1 MLFYFS
7 NQTFFNSFLRKSYR
21 VNLVSSCF
29 IFFDKKY
36 LLKELKYINKYF
48 SKYKWRILIGLL
60 ITILSKLLALKVPQ
74 IVGDSLNVVE
84 DYQNGIITNLDEV
97 KHQLLIN
104 VLVIIGV
111 ALLAG
116 FFTFLM
122 RQTIIVTSRL
132 IEFDLKNEIYQQYQR
147 LSLNFYKK
155 NRTGDLMNRISED
168 VSKVRMYVG
177 PAIMYSMNMIVLFAV
192 GFTQMISIDVKL
204 TMYTLIPFPLLSIS
218 IFVLSKV
225 IHKRSTVVQQ
235 YLSKLTTFNQEF
247 FSGIN
252 VVKSYGIEASIIKD
266 FDKIAD
272 ESKEKNIHL
281 HKANALF
288 FPLMI
293 LLIGISNLLVLYIGG
308 KQYIS
313 GEIQIGTIIEF
324 MLYVNILTW
333 PVAVVGW
340 VTSMI
345 QQAEASQLRINE
357 FLQQVPEIQNT
368 SETSTEILGNV
379 TFKDV
384 TFTYDDTNIT
394 ALKNINFS
402 VKQGETLAILGK
414 TGSGKSTII
423 ELISRLYDTKIGT
436 VLLDNKPIKEANL
449 DDVRS
454 QIGFVPQDPFLFS
467 ESIEDN
473 IKFGKEEATE
483 EEIINAAKNADVHK
497 NIIDFPKG
505 YKTILGERGVT
516 LSGGQK
522 QRVSIARAIIKQPKI
537 LIFDDCLSAVD
548 TETEEKILSN
558 LERISKNITTFI
570 ISHRVSS
577 AKNADKII
585 VLDEGKITQQ
595 GTHNQL
601 ITEKGYY
608 KDLYEQQL
616 LEKEI

>member
-1 MLFYFS
+1 LKAL
-7 NQTFFNSFLRKSYR
+7 Q
-21 VNLVSSCF
+21 
-29 IFFDKKY
+29 Y
-36 LLKELKYINKYF
+36 LNKYF

-60 ITILSKLLALKVPQ
+60 ITILSKLLSLKIPQ
-74 IVGDSLNVVE
+74 IIRDSLNIVE
-84 DYQNGIITNLDEV
+84 DYHNDVVTDITVV
-97 KHQLLIN
+97 KHQLLMN
-104 VLVIIGV
+104 VFIIIGI
-111 ALLAG
+111 ALLGG
-116 FFTFLM
+116 FLTFIM

-132 IEFDLKNEIYQQYQR
+132 IEFDLKNEIYQQYQK

-177 PAIMYSMNMIVLFAV
+177 PAVMYSMNMIVLFTV
-192 GFTQMISIDVKL
+192 GFSQMAQVDLKL
-204 TMYTLIPFPLLSIS
+204 TLYTLIPFPLLSIS
-218 IFVLSKV
+218 IFVLSRV
-225 IHKRSTVVQQ
+225 IHKRSTVVQE

-266 FDKIAD
+266 FDEISDA
-272 ESKEKNIHL
+272 SKDKNIHL

-288 FPLMI
+288 FPLML
-293 LLIGISNLLVLYIGG
+293 LLIGISNLLVIYVGGNKYIN
-308 KQYIS
+308 
-313 GEIQIGTIIEF
+313 GEIQIGVVVEF

-340 VTSMI
+340 VTSMV
-345 QQAEASQLRINE
+345 QQAEASQARINE
-357 FLQQVPEIQNT
+357 FLKQIPEIQNNN
-368 SETSTEILGNV
+368 SLSTEIKGKV
-379 TFKDV
+379 TFKEV

-394 ALKNINFS
+394 ALKNINFTVNS
-402 VKQGETLAILGK
+402 GETLAILGK

-423 ELISRLYDTKIGT
+423 ELITRLYDTKEGA
-436 VLLDNKPIKEANL
+436 VLLDDQPIKEANL
-449 DDVRS
+449 NDVRS

-467 ESIEDN
+467 DTIGNN
-473 IKFGKEEATE
+473 IKFGKEDASE
-483 EEIINAAKNADVHK
+483 EEIIEAAKNAVVHE
-497 NIIDFPKG
+497 NIIEFTNG

-522 QRVSIARAIIKQPKI
+522 QRVSIARAIIKNPKI

-558 LERISKNITTFI
+558 LEKVSKNKTTFI

-585 VLDEGKITQQ
+585 ILDDGEITQE

-601 ITEKGYY
+601 ITQEGYY
-608 KDLYEQQL
+608 KELYEQQL

>member
-1 MLFYFS
+1 MTFS
-7 NQTFFNSFLRKSYR
+7 AKF
-21 VNLVSSCF
+21 
-29 IFFDKKY
+29 
-36 LLKELKYINKYF
+36 
-48 SKYKWRILIGLL
+48 
-60 ITILSKLLALKVPQ
+60 LALKIPQ
-74 IVGDSLNVVE
+74 IIGDSLNVVE
-84 DYQNGIITNLDEV
+84 DYQNGIVTNLDEV
-97 KHQLLIN
+97 EHQLLIN
-104 VLVIIGV
+104 VLIIIGV
-111 ALLAG
+111 TILSG

-177 PAIMYSMNMIVLFAV
+177 PAIMYSMNMIVLFTV
-192 GFTQMISIDVKL
+192 GFTQMMSIDVKL

-218 IFVLSKV
+218 IFILSKV
-225 IHKRSTVVQQ
+225 IHKRSTVVQE

-281 HKANALF
+281 QKANALF

-293 LLIGISNLLVLYIGG
+293 LLIGISNIIVIYVGG
-308 KQYIS
+308 KQYID

-345 QQAEASQLRINE
+345 QQAEASQARINE

-368 SETSTEILGNV
+368 NTTHTELKGNV

-394 ALKNINFS
+394 ALKNVNFS
-402 VKQGETLAILGK
+402 VKAGETIAILGK

-436 VLLDNKPIKEANL
+436 ILLDEKPIKKANL
-449 DDVRS
+449 NDVRS

-473 IKFGKEEATE
+473 IKFGKEDATE
-483 EEIINAAKNADVHK
+483 EEIIAAAKNADVHK
-497 NIIDFPKG
+497 NIIDFPNG

-522 QRVSIARAIIKQPKI
+522 QRVSIARAIIKKPKI

-570 ISHRVSS
+570 ISHRISS

-601 ITEKGYY
+601 ITQEGYY

>member
-1 MLFYFS
+1 M
-7 NQTFFNSFLRKSYR
+7 KA
-21 VNLVSSCF
+21 
-29 IFFDKKY
+29 
-36 LLKELKYINKYF
+36 LKYINKF
-48 SKYKWRILIGLL
+48 FIKYKWRLLIGILI
-60 ITILSKLLALKVPQ
+60 TVLSKLLALKVPQ
-74 IVGDSLNVVE
+74 IVGDSLNIVE
-84 DYQNGIITNLDEV
+84 DYQSGVVTDYDAV
-97 KHQLLIN
+97 KHQLFIN
-104 VLVIIGV
+104 VLIIIGV

-177 PAIMYSMNMIVLFAV
+177 PAVMYTMNMIVLFVV
-192 GFTQMISIDVKL
+192 GFTQMVSIDVKL
-204 TMYTLIPFPLLSIS
+204 TMYTLIPFPVLSIS

-225 IHKRSTVVQQ
+225 IHKRSSIVQQ
-235 YLSKLTTFNQEF
+235 YLSHLTTFNQEF
-247 FSGIN
+247 ISGIS
-252 VVKSYGIEASIIKD
+252 VVKSYGIEKSIIKE
-266 FDKIAD
+266 FDNLAD
-272 ESKEKNIHL
+272 KSKEKNIHL
-281 HKANALF
+281 QQANALF
-288 FPLMI
+288 FPLMV
-293 LLIGISNLLVLYIGG
+293 LLIGLSNLIVIYVGG
-308 KQYIS
+308 KQYIND
-313 GEIQIGTIIEF
+313 EIQIGTIIEF

-345 QQAEASQLRINE
+345 QQAEASQIRINE
-357 FLQQVPEIQNT
+357 FLDQEPEIKNNT
-368 SETSTEILGNV
+368 NKTTNLKGKVS
-379 TFKDV
+379 FKDV

-394 ALKNINFS
+394 ALKNINFT
-402 VKQGETLAILGK
+402 VKNGETIAILGK

-423 ELISRLYDTKIGT
+423 ELIARLYDTKKGT
-436 VLLDNKPIKEANL
+436 IFI
-449 DDVRS
+449 DDVPIEDLNLNNLRD

-467 ESIEDN
+467 ESIGNN

-483 EEIINAAKNADVHK
+483 AAIIKAAKDAVVHD

-505 YKTILGERGVT
+505 YDTILGERGVT

-522 QRVSIARAIIKQPKI
+522 QRVSIARAIIKDPKI

-548 TETEEKILSN
+548 TETEERILKN
-558 LERISKNITTFI
+558 LKKVSQNKTTFI

-585 VLDEGKITQQ
+585 ILDQGNIIQQ

-601 ITEKGYY
+601 ITIKGYY
-608 KDLYEQQL
+608 KELYEQQL
-616 LEKEI
+616 LEKEN

>member
-1 MLFYFS
+1 M
-7 NQTFFNSFLRKSYR
+7 KA
-21 VNLVSSCF
+21 
-29 IFFDKKY
+29 
-36 LLKELKYINKYF
+36 LKYINKYF
-48 SKYKWRILIGLL
+48 LKYKWRLLIGIL

-74 IVGDSLNVVE
+74 IVGDSLNIVENYQDGKITDIKTVE
-84 DYQNGIITNLDEV
+84 DE
-97 KHQLLIN
+97 LLVN
-104 VLVIIGV
+104 VLLIIGV
-111 ALLAG
+111 AVLAG

-177 PAIMYSMNMIVLFAV
+177 PAVMYSMNMIVLIFV
-192 GFTQMISIDVKL
+192 GFTQMINIDVKL
-204 TMYTLIPFPLLSIS
+204 TMYTLLPFPILSIS
-218 IFVLSKV
+218 IFTLSKV
-225 IHKRSTVVQQ
+225 IHKRSSIVQE

-247 FSGIN
+247 FSGIS
-252 VVKSYGIEASIIKD
+252 VVKSYGIEDSIIKD
-266 FDKIAD
+266 FDEIAD
-272 ESKEKNIHL
+272 KSKEKNIHL
-281 HKANALF
+281 QEANALF
-288 FPLMI
+288 FPLMV
-293 LLIGISNLLVLYIGG
+293 LLIGLSNIIVIYIGG
-308 KQYIS
+308 QQYIND
-313 GEIQIGTIIEF
+313 EIQIGTIIEF

-345 QQAEASQLRINE
+345 QQAEASQVRINE
-357 FLQQVPEIQNT
+357 FLNQVPEIQNYNSAPT
-368 SETSTEILGNV
+368 LLKGKV
-379 TFKDV
+379 DFKDV

-394 ALKNINFS
+394 ALKNITFS
-402 VKQGETLAILGK
+402 AEVGETIAFLGK

-423 ELISRLYDTKIGT
+423 ELIARLYDTKQGT
-436 VLLDNKPIKEANL
+436 ICL
-449 DDVRS
+449 DDQPIETTNLNDIRN

-467 ESIEDN
+467 ESIGNN
-473 IKFGKEEATE
+473 IKFGKEKATD
-483 EEIINAAKNADVHK
+483 EEIIQAAKNAVVHE
-497 NIIDFPKG
+497 NIIEFPNG
-505 YKTILGERGVT
+505 YQTILGERGVT

-522 QRVSIARAIIKQPKI
+522 QRVSIARAIIKNPKI

-548 TETEEKILSN
+548 TETEERILTN
-558 LERISKNITTFI
+558 LKSVSKNKTTFI

-585 VLDEGKITQQ
+585 ILDAGQIIQQ

-601 ITEKGYY
+601 ITTKGYY

-616 LEKEI
+616 LEKEN

>member
-1 MLFYFS
+1 
-7 NQTFFNSFLRKSYR
+7 
-21 VNLVSSCF
+21 
-29 IFFDKKY
+29 
-36 LLKELKYINKYF
+36 LKALKYINKF
-48 SKYKWRILIGLL
+48 FIKYKWRLLIGIL

-74 IVGDSLNVVE
+74 IVGDSLNIVE
-84 DYQNGIITNLDEV
+84 DYQSGVVTDYDAV
-97 KHQLLIN
+97 KHQLFIN
-104 VLVIIGV
+104 VLIIIGV

-177 PAIMYSMNMIVLFAV
+177 PAVMYTMNMIVLFVV
-192 GFTQMISIDVKL
+192 GFTQMVSIDVKL
-204 TMYTLIPFPLLSIS
+204 TMYTLIPFPVLSIS

-225 IHKRSTVVQQ
+225 IHKRSSIVQQ
-235 YLSKLTTFNQEF
+235 YLSHLTTFNQEF
-247 FSGIN
+247 ISGIS
-252 VVKSYGIEASIIKD
+252 VVKSYGIEKSIIKE
-266 FDKIAD
+266 FDNLAD
-272 ESKEKNIHL
+272 KSKEKNIHL
-281 HKANALF
+281 HQANALF
-288 FPLMI
+288 FPLMV
-293 LLIGISNLLVLYIGG
+293 LLIGLSNLIVIYVGG
-308 KQYIS
+308 KQYIND
-313 GEIQIGTIIEF
+313 EIQIGTIIEF

-345 QQAEASQLRINE
+345 QQAEASQIRINE
-357 FLQQVPEIQNT
+357 FLDQEPEIKNNT
-368 SETSTEILGNV
+368 NKTTNLKGKVS
-379 TFKDV
+379 FKDV

-394 ALKNINFS
+394 ALKDINFT
-402 VKQGETLAILGK
+402 VKNGETIAILGK

-423 ELISRLYDTKIGT
+423 ELIARLYDTKKGT
-436 VLLDNKPIKEANL
+436 IFIDDLPIEDLNL
-449 DDVRS
+449 NNLRD

-467 ESIEDN
+467 ESIGNN

-483 EEIINAAKNADVHK
+483 AAIIQAAKDAVVHD

-505 YKTILGERGVT
+505 YDTILGERGVT

-522 QRVSIARAIIKQPKI
+522 QRVSIARAIIKNPKI

-548 TETEEKILSN
+548 TETEERILKN
-558 LERISKNITTFI
+558 LKKVSQNKTTFI

-585 VLDEGKITQQ
+585 ILDQGNIIQQ

-601 ITEKGYY
+601 ITIKGYY
-608 KDLYEQQL
+608 KELYEQQL
-616 LEKEI
+616 LEKEN

>member
-1 MLFYFS
+1 
-7 NQTFFNSFLRKSYR
+7 
-21 VNLVSSCF
+21 
-29 IFFDKKY
+29 
-36 LLKELKYINKYF
+36 LKELQYINNYF
-48 SKYKWRILIGLL
+48 FKYKRQLLIGILI
-60 ITILSKLLALKVPQ
+60 TVLSKFLTLKIPQ
-74 IVGDSLNVVE
+74 IIGDSLNVVE
-84 DYQNGIITNLDEV
+84 EYQNGEITNLEEV
-97 KHQLLIN
+97 KHQLFINILLI
-104 VLVIIGV
+104 VGV
-111 ALLAG
+111 ALCSG

-177 PAIMYSMNMIVLFAV
+177 PAIMYSINMIVLFAV

-218 IFVLSKV
+218 IFILSKV
-225 IHKRSTVVQQ
+225 IHKRSTIVQE

-252 VVKSYGIEASIIKD
+252 VVKSYGIETSVIKD
-266 FDKIAD
+266 FDKIAN

-281 HKANALF
+281 QKANALF

-293 LLIGISNLLVLYIGG
+293 LLIGISNLFVIYIGG
-308 KQYIS
+308 TQYIN
-313 GEIQIGTIIEF
+313 GEIQFGTIIEF

-340 VTSMI
+340 VTSMV
-345 QQAEASQLRINE
+345 QQAEASQARINE
-357 FLQQVPEIQNT
+357 FLKEIPEIQNT
-368 SETSTEILGNV
+368 NTFSFELNGNV
-379 TFKDV
+379 TFKNV

-394 ALKNINFS
+394 ALKNISFT
-402 VKQGETLAILGK
+402 VKSGETLAILGK

-423 ELISRLYDTKIGT
+423 ELISRLYDTKIGS
-436 VLLDNKPIKEANL
+436 VLLDEIPIKEVNL
-449 DDVRS
+449 NAVRS

-467 ESIEDN
+467 ESIEEN
-473 IKFGKEEATE
+473 IKFGKESATK
-483 EEIINAAKNADVHK
+483 EEIISAAKNADVHD
-497 NIIDFPKG
+497 NIINFPNG

-522 QRVSIARAIIKQPKI
+522 QRISIARAIIKEPKI

-558 LERISKNITTFI
+558 LEIISKNITTFI
-570 ISHRVSS
+570 VSHRVSS
-577 AKNADKII
+577 AKKADKII
-585 VLDEGKITQQ
+585 VLNDGEIIQK
-595 GTHNQL
+595 GTHNDL
-601 ITEKGYY
+601 IHIDGYY
-608 KDLYEQQL
+608 KSLYEQQL
-616 LEKEI
+616 LEKKINL